1 MKRLPATVLLF
12 SFIFILPLSACSRTA
27 IDWVDFVKWDGVS
40 YENTGDIA
48 VPAELIGDQLG
59 KVRETAPSVVYSA
72 DYQPKDGQAGHL
84 AAGTELYTID
94 GYDSGVYI
102 AVLLDGEYL
111 LYKTHDSETVT
122 FEEDATAVFSPSEE
136 ESKNNA
142 APDAGDAYY
151 TLFLKL
157 YGEDT
162 ALNSDIQYLALDLT
176 LAKLADPDRFL
187 ELMEAF
193 CEDEGLTLMQDTV
206 EGLTEKGY
214 IRDLYFEHGIVIA
227 FADSSLTDTMLC
239 TQASKWRSG
248 LGSIGGDYT
257 LEKKAGIWTVT
268 ASENNWIS

>member
-1 MKRLPATVLLF
+1 MKRLPAAVLLF

-72 DYQPKDGQAGHL
+72 DYQPKDGQAGQL
-84 AAGTELYTID
+84 AADTELYTID

-122 FEEDATAVFSPSEE
+122 FEEKQDPTAVFSPSDDE
-136 ESKNNA
+136 NNA
-142 APDAGDAYY
+142 ADAGDAYY

-157 YGEDT
+157 YGDDT
-162 ALNSDIQYLALDLT
+162 GLNSDIKYIAVDLT
-176 LAKLADPDRFL
+176 RAKLADTGRFL

-214 IRDLYFEHGIVIA
+214 IRDLYFEHGIVVA
-227 FADSSLTDTMLC
+227 FADSSLTDTMLH

-248 LGSIGGDYT
+248 LGAIGGDYT

-268 ASENNWIS
+268 ASDNNWIS